1 MRRFYI
7 RRKDLSSVFPF
18 QFYYDRAGVRQR
30 LDKGHTFT
38 FAISPPKDQF
48 HGLHVH
54 ILAEFAREAEQRW
67 NISQAELI
75 LIAAK
80 GLEVWLQGAAIPEDH
95 FNGSDLLKI
104 DQTWYPQGS
113 DGKPKMVSNPYDF
126 EVITD
131 EPWPTDSMWS
141 NDATPSTDGASSA
154 DDASSKDSMLA
165 TDGAPK

>member
-1 MRRFYI
+1 MRRFYV
-7 RRKDLSSVFPF
+7 RRKDLSVFPF

-30 LDKGHTFT
+30 LEKGHTFT
-38 FAISPPKDQF
+38 FAISPPKDKF

-54 ILAEFAREAEQRW
+54 ILEEFAREAKQRW

-80 GLEVWLQGAAIPEDH
+80 GLEAWLQGEAIPEDH

-104 DQTWYPQGS
+104 DQSWYPHGP
-113 DGKPKMVSNPYDF
+113 DGNPKMISNPYDF
-126 EVITD
+126 EVVTT

-141 NDATPSTDGASSA
+141 SEAEPSA
-154 DDASSKDSMLA
+154 DGSSK
-165 TDGAPK
+165 